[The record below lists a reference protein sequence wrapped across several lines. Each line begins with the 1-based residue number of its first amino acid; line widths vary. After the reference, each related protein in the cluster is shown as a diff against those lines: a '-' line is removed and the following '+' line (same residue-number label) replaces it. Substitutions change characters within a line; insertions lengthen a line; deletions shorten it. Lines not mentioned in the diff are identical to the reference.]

1 MQHTMSLS
9 SDRFLQMAAGTK
21 TVECRLYDAKRQIV
35 QIGDTIIFTN
45 TKTGETLR
53 TEVTGITRA
62 ASFSRLFAQVDPALA
77 GWSSAEAA
85 EAGMHGYYT
94 EDREQEYGVIALHV
108 QVLAV

>member
-9 SDRFLQMAAGTK
+9 SERFLQMAAGTK
-21 TVECRLYDAKRQIV
+21 TVECRLYDTKRQGV
-35 QIGDTIIFTN
+35 HVGDTITFAN

-53 TEVTGITRA
+53 TEVTGITQA
-62 ASFSRLFAQVDPALA
+62 PSFSRLFTQVDPVLA

-85 EAGMHGYYT
+85 VAGMRGYYT
-94 EDREQEYGVIALHV
+94 EEREQEYGVIALHV